1 MRVRC
6 LLLAI
11 SLIFNATLSARSA
24 APEELQRMGSVV
36 ADFSLKDYRGAERSL
51 SDYRDSKVVVLA
63 FLGTECPL
71 AKLYGTRLGELDRKY
86 RDKGVTILGINSNRQ
101 DSITEIA
108 AHARIHNVDFPVLK
122 DLGNRVADQIGAQ
135 RTPEVFVLDQS
146 RTVRYHGRIDDQ
158 YGVGYIRD
166 GIEKNYLQDAID
178 GLLAGR
184 DVKTP
189 STKVVG
195 CFIGRVKQPKADSPV
210 TYSNQVARILQ
221 KHCVECHREGEIAP
235 FALTKYDEVV
245 GWGDTMLEVI
255 ADRRMPPWHANPQF
269 GHFRNERSLTD
280 EEKQTLE
287 QWVAAGCPEGDA
299 SKLPEPATFVSGWQL
314 PREPDLVVE
323 MRGQPYEV
331 PAEGAVKY
339 QYFRVDPKLTE
350 DKWVLAAEAQ
360 PSNRAVV
367 HHILVFVRP
376 PKGQKNPL
384 GNTVGE
390 FFAAYVPGYRTP
402 LYPKGMAKFIPAG
415 SELVFQLHYTPI
427 GSPQKDL
434 SRIGIVFAD
443 ADEIDHVVVTQQAV
457 EHRFEIPPHA
467 DNYKVEANSQK
478 APAEVQLLAFMPH
491 MHLRGKSFRYE
502 AKRPDGSS
510 ETLLDVPQYDFNW
523 QTAYQLAEPVRLP
536 PGSYLHCTAAYDN
549 SADNLN
555 NPDPEKAV
563 RWGDQTWNE
572 MMIGYFDVAIP
583 LSTFGV
589 RRAAAKKSDTAEG
602 SGDASRIGND
612 TIKVGNRKI
621 RVSQLIGSIPRL
633 DKNGNG
639 KLEKAEVPEQ
649 HHFLF
654 DALDGNK
661 DGVLTREE
669 GLAAILRIR
678 GDARQ

>member
-1 MRVRC
+1 MRVRF
-6 LLLAI
+6 LLLAV
-11 SLIFNATLSARSA
+11 LLVLNATVPARSA
-24 APEELQRMGSVV
+24 DPGESPRTGSVV
-36 ADFSLKDYRGAERSL
+36 ADFLLKDFRGADRSL

-71 AKLYGTRLGELDRKY
+71 AKLYGTRLGELDRRY
-86 RDKGVTILGINSNRQ
+86 RDRGVTILGINANRQ

-108 AHARIHNVDFPVLK
+108 AHARIHNVEFPVLK

-158 YGVGYIRD
+158 YGVGYIRE
-166 GIEKNYLQDAID
+166 GVEKNYLQDAID
-178 GLLAGR
+178 DLLAGR
-184 DVKTP
+184 EVRTS

-195 CFIGRVKQPKADSPV
+195 CFIGRVKEPQLDSPV
-210 TYSNQVARILQ
+210 TYANQVARILQ
-221 KHCVECHREGEIAP
+221 KHCVECHRDGEIAP
-235 FALTKYDEVV
+235 FALTTYDEVV

-255 ADRRMPPWHANPQF
+255 SDRRMPPWHANPEF
-269 GHFRNERSLTD
+269 GHFRNERALSD
-280 EEKQTLE
+280 EEKQALE
-287 QWVAAGCPEGDA
+287 QWVAAGCPEGNA
-299 SKLPEPATFVSGWQL
+299 SDLPEPIEFVSGWQL
-314 PREPDLVVE
+314 PREPDLIVE
-323 MRGQPYEV
+323 MRDQAYAV

-360 PSNRAVV
+360 PGNRAVV

-376 PKGQKNPL
+376 PKDQKNPL

-402 LYPKGMAKFIPAG
+402 IYPQGMAKFIPAG

-427 GSPQKDL
+427 GSPQEDL

-443 ADEIDHVVVTQQAV
+443 PKQIDHVVVTQQAV
-457 EHRFEIPPHA
+457 QPRFEIPPHA
-467 DNYKVEANSQK
+467 DSYRVEADSQK
-478 APAEVQLLAFMPH
+478 APAEVQVLAFMPH

-502 AKRPDGSS
+502 AKFPDGSS
-510 ETLLDVPQYDFNW
+510 EIVLDVPNYDFNW
-523 QTAYQLAEPVRLP
+523 QTAYQLAEPLKLP

-555 NPDPEKAV
+555 NPDPTQAV

-583 LSTFGV
+583 LSAFGIRGASV
-589 RRAAAKKSDTAEG
+589 RKSDDPEMPEDSA
-602 SGDASRIGND
+602 AVGND
-612 TIKVGNRKI
+612 TFTVGNRRI
-621 RVSQLIGSIPRL
+621 RVSQLIGSIARL

-649 HHFLF
+649 HRFLF
-654 DALDGNK
+654 EALDIDRNGI
-661 DGVLTREE
+661 LTREE
-669 GLAAILRIR
+669 GMAAILRIR
-678 GDARQ
+678 REAQR

>member
-6 LLLAI
+6 FLLAL
-11 SLIFNATLSARSA
+11 SLVLHAGHSARSA
-24 APEELQRMGSVV
+24 APEESQTTGSVV
-36 ADFSLKDYRGAERSL
+36 ADFSLKDYRGADRSL
-51 SDYRDSKVVVLA
+51 DDYRDSKVVVLA

-86 RDKGVTILGINSNRQ
+86 RDRGVTILGINSNRQ

-122 DLGNRVADQIGAQ
+122 DLGNRVADQIGAM

-146 RTVRYHGRIDDQ
+146 RNVCYHGRIDDQ

-178 GLLAGR
+178 DLLAGR

-255 ADRRMPPWHANPQF
+255 ADRRMPPWHANPEF
-269 GHFRNERSLTD
+269 GHFRNERALTD

-287 QWVAAGCPEGDA
+287 QWVAAGCPEGDS
-299 SKLPEPATFVSGWQL
+299 SKLPEPVEYVSGWQL
-314 PREPDLVVE
+314 PREPDLVVD
-323 MRGQPYEV
+323 MRDHAYEV

-350 DKWVLAAEAQ
+350 DKWILAAEAQ
-360 PSNRAVV
+360 PGNRAVV

-376 PKGQKNPL
+376 PKSRRNGL
-384 GNTVGE
+384 GNTAGE

-427 GSPQKDL
+427 GSPQEDL
-434 SRIGIVFAD
+434 SRLGIVFAD
-443 ADEIDHVVVTQQAV
+443 ADEIDHVVVTQQALQ
-457 EHRFEIPPHA
+457 HRFEIPPHA
-467 DNYKVEANSQK
+467 DNHRVEANSQK
-478 APAEVQLLAFMPH
+478 APSEVQLLAFMPH
-491 MHLRGKSFRYE
+491 MHLRGKSFRYD
-502 AKRPDGSS
+502 AKLPDGHTQ
-510 ETLLDVPQYDFNW
+510 TLLDVPEYDFNW
-523 QTAYQLAEPVRLP
+523 QTAYQLAEPVKLP
-536 PGSYLHCTAAYDN
+536 QGSYLHCTATFDN

-555 NPDPEKAV
+555 NPDPTQTV

-583 LSTFGV
+583 LSTFGIS
-589 RRAAAKKSDTAEG
+589 RTGRS
-602 SGDASRIGND
+602 SDASDSSSAKPDSRGTD
-612 TIKVGNRKI
+612 SVKLGNRQVQI
-621 RVSQLIGSIPRL
+621 SQLLASITKL
-633 DKNGNG
+633 DKDRNG
-639 KLEKAEVPEQ
+639 KLEKAEVPKQ
-649 HHFLF
+649 HLTLF
-654 DALDGNK
+654 NALDGDR
-661 DGVLTREE
+661 DGILTGEE
-669 GLAAILRIR
+669 ARATIERIR
-678 GDARQ
+678 RERQR

>member
-1 MRVRC
+1 MRLRF
-6 LLLAI
+6 LL
-11 SLIFNATLSARSA
+11 TLSLVLSAGLCARA
-24 APEELQRMGSVV
+24 ASPDEPRQTGRAV
-36 ADFSLKDYRGAERSL
+36 AEFSLKDYRGAEHSL

-86 RDKGVTILGINSNRQ
+86 RDRGVTILGINSNRQ

-108 AHARIHNVDFPVLK
+108 AYARIHNVDFPVLK

-135 RTPEVFVLDQS
+135 RTPEVFVLDQE

-166 GIEKNYLQDAID
+166 GIEKNFLQNAID
-178 GLLAGR
+178 DLLAGR
-184 DVKTP
+184 DVKTS
-189 STKVVG
+189 STEVVG
-195 CFIGRVKQPKADSPV
+195 CFIGRVKEPQTDSPV
-210 TYSNQVARILQ
+210 TYSKQVARILQ
-221 KHCVECHREGEIAP
+221 KHCVECHRDGEIAP

-255 ADRRMPPWHANPQF
+255 ADRRMPPWHANPEF

-280 EEKQTLE
+280 EEKQTLQ
-287 QWVAAGCPEGDA
+287 QWVDAGCPEGDPA
-299 SKLPEPATFVSGWQL
+299 KLPEPISYVSGWQL
-314 PREPDLVVE
+314 PREPDVVVE
-323 MRGQPYEV
+323 MRDEPYDV

-339 QYFRVDPKLTE
+339 QYFRVDPQLTE

-360 PSNRAVV
+360 PGNRAVV

-376 PKGQKNPL
+376 PKARKSPL

-443 ADEIDHVVVTQQAV
+443 ADEIDHVVVTQQAIQ
-457 EHRFEIPPHA
+457 HRFEIPPHA
-467 DNYKVEANSQK
+467 DDYQVEANSQK

-502 AKRPDGSS
+502 AKLPDGRT
-510 ETLLDVPQYDFNW
+510 ETLLDIPQYDFNW
-523 QTAYQLAEPVRLP
+523 QTAYQLAEPLKLP

-549 SADNLN
+549 SVGNLN
-555 NPDPEKAV
+555 NPDPTQAV

-572 MMIGYFDVAIP
+572 MMIGYFDVAVP
-583 LSTFGV
+583 LSAFGIK
-589 RRAAAKKSDTAEG
+589 RASSRQGASSDSTRDADSIG
-602 SGDASRIGND
+602 SDVFSIGDRKLRI
-612 TIKVGNRKI
+612 
-621 RVSQLIGSIPRL
+621 SQLVGAIARL

-639 KLEKAEVPEQ
+639 KLEKAEVPTP

-654 DALDGNK
+654 NALDG
-661 DGVLTREE
+661 DGDGILTREE
-669 GLAAILRIR
+669 ARATIDRIR
-678 GDARQ
+678 RERQR

>member
-6 LLLAI
+6 LLQSACLVLAAAVV
-11 SLIFNATLSARSA
+11 SQPTVADDAR
-24 APEELQRMGSVV
+24 RVGVVV

-51 SDYRDSKVVVLA
+51 SDFKDSKVVVLA

-86 RDKGVTILGINSNRQ
+86 RERGVTILGINANRQ

-108 AHARIHNVDFPVLK
+108 AHARIHKVDFPVLK
-122 DLGNRVADQIGAQ
+122 DLGNRIADQVAAQ

-178 GLLAGR
+178 DLLAGR
-184 DVKTP
+184 DVKTS
-189 STKVVG
+189 STEVVG
-195 CFIGRVKQPKADSPV
+195 CFIGRVKEPQSDSPV
-210 TYSNQVARILQ
+210 TYSNQIARILQ
-221 KHCVECHREGEIAP
+221 KHCVECHRAGEIAP

-255 ADRRMPPWHANPQF
+255 ADRRMPPWHANPEF
-269 GHFRNERSLTD
+269 GHFRNARSLSD
-280 EEKQTLE
+280 EEKVALS
-287 QWVAAGCPEGDA
+287 QWVAAGCPEGDPA
-299 SKLPEPATFVSGWQL
+299 ERPERAEYVSGWQL

-323 MRGQPYEV
+323 MRDEPYAV

-350 DKWVLAAEAQ
+350 DKWVLAVEAQ
-360 PSNRAVV
+360 PGNRAVV

-376 PKGQKNPL
+376 PKNQRNGL

-402 LYPKGMAKFIPAG
+402 RYPRGMAKFVPAG

-427 GSPQKDL
+427 GSPQEDL
-434 SRIGIVFAD
+434 SRLGIVFAD
-443 ADEIDHVVVTQQAV
+443 AEEIDHVVVTQQAA

-467 DNYKVEANSQK
+467 DNHQVEAKSQQ
-478 APAEVQLLAFMPH
+478 APSDVQLLAFMPH

-502 AKRPDGSS
+502 AKFPDGRSQI
-510 ETLLDVPQYDFNW
+510 LLDVPQYDFNW
-523 QTAYQLAEPVRLP
+523 QTAYQLSEPLKLP

-555 NPDPEKAV
+555 NPDPTKAV

-583 LSTFGV
+583 LSTFGIK
-589 RRAAAKKSDTAEG
+589 RARAGKAASAGSSDKPASIGSDTL
-602 SGDASRIGND
+602 SIGDRKLRI
-612 TIKVGNRKI
+612 
-621 RVSQLIGSIPRL
+621 SQLVGSITRL
-633 DKNGNG
+633 DRNGNG
-639 KLEKAEVPEQ
+639 KLEKTEVPAQ
-649 HHFLF
+649 HHLLF
-654 DALDGNK
+654 NALDGDQ
-661 DGVLTREE
+661 DGILTREE
-669 GLAAILRIR
+669 ALATIGRIR
-678 GDARQ
+678 REGQR